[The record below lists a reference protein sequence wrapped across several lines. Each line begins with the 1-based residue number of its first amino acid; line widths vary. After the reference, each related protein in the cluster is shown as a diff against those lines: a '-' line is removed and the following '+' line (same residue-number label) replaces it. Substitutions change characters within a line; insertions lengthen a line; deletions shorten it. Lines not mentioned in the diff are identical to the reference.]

1 MKKEREKER
10 KRYFKSLTKIC
21 FDLESNKNQNL
32 NNFSITLKKRDETKQ
47 INLILE
53 DIAQMKVISNI
64 HIYLIMRKYLLILIC
79 FRSLLVKKNAIV
91 CV

>member
-1 MKKEREKER
+1 M
-10 KRYFKSLTKIC
+10 TKIC

>member
-47 INLILE
+47 INLIFRGYCTNE
-53 DIAQMKVISNI
+53 SNI
-64 HIYLIMRKYLLILIC
+64 QYSYLFDYEKILINIYMLS
-79 FRSLLVKKNAIV
+79 FIV
-91 CV
+91 S